1 MGSSLRQ
8 RLRRSPPDV
17 VYTPIDVTS
26 DQTFSPIGGP
36 SCGTTYEFRVL
47 AHGDGVSLVA
57 EWSEASGAVSE
68 TTDACQQAPTFD
80 PGSYDFSIAEDAG
93 VGDLL
98 GSVSATYP
106 DPAETVSYSITAG
119 NDDGNFAIDSGSGEI
134 TVAAALDHEA
144 VPSYTLTVEATIGRG
159 GAATVDVPVTVTD
172 VNEPPAF
179 DPATYD
185 FSIAEDAAVG
195 DSVGTVFA
203 TDPDA
208 GDSVTY
214 SITAGNDDGNFAID
228 SGSGEITVAAAL
240 DYEAVASYTLT
251 VEASEGGGGAAT
263 VDAPVT
269 VTDVNEPPAFVTA
282 SYDFSVSDDAAVGD
296 SVGTVSTT
304 DPDGGDTVTYA
315 ITAGNDD
322 GDFAIDSGR
331 GEITAAAA
339 LDREATSSYTL
350 TVEAS
355 DGVGGSGTATV
366 NIAVVE
372 PPCTNGTTIRDP
384 DSKPGLVAD
393 CKILWAARQTLAGTA
408 TLNWSGDI
416 AFAAWEGVI
425 FSYAR
430 GVVKGL
436 KLQERSLT
444 GSIPGTLGNLSS
456 LRRMWL
462 YNNQLTGNIPTGLG
476 NLSTLEALFLD
487 NNQLTGSIPTE
498 LGNLS
503 SLEYLSLPNNQ
514 LTGSIPTELSN
525 LSNLLW
531 INLYGNQLTGCIPPA
546 LEDVPGGDL
555 SHLGLP
561 YCEDTEYAAQDS
573 SEEPESPGSESVRRD
588 LMAWADHDVIM
599 LVWRAPHNMTVTGYQ
614 ILRRLEGGVGGAS
627 AHRRY
632 RDGRYDIRRH
642 PRHPTR
648 HDLCVSS
655 EGDH

>member
-1 MGSSLRQ
+1 M
-8 RLRRSPPDV
+8 
-17 VYTPIDVTS
+17 
-26 DQTFSPIGGP
+26 
-36 SCGTTYEFRVL
+36 
-47 AHGDGVSLVA
+47 
-57 EWSEASGAVSE
+57 
-68 TTDACQQAPTFD
+68 
-80 PGSYDFSIAEDAG
+80 
-93 VGDLL
+93 
-98 GSVSATYP
+98 
-106 DPAETVSYSITAG
+106 SYSITAG
-119 NDDGNFAIDSGSGEI
+119 NFAIDFGSGEI

-331 GEITAAAA
+331 GEITVAAA

-384 DSKPGLVAD
+384 DSKPGLVAEVTS
-393 CKILWAARQTLAGTA
+393 RQ
-408 TLNWSGDI
+408 
-416 AFAAWEGVI
+416 
-425 FSYAR
+425 
-430 GVVKGL
+430 VV
-436 KLQERSLT
+436 
-444 GSIPGTLGNLSS
+444 
-456 LRRMWL
+456 
-462 YNNQLTGNIPTGLG
+462 
-476 NLSTLEALFLD
+476 
-487 NNQLTGSIPTE
+487 
-498 LGNLS
+498 
-503 SLEYLSLPNNQ
+503 
-514 LTGSIPTELSN
+514 
-525 LSNLLW
+525 
-531 INLYGNQLTGCIPPA
+531 
-546 LEDVPGGDL
+546 
-555 SHLGLP
+555 
-561 YCEDTEYAAQDS
+561 
-573 SEEPESPGSESVRRD
+573 
-588 LMAWADHDVIM
+588 
-599 LVWRAPHNMTVTGYQ
+599 
-614 ILRRLEGGVGGAS
+614 
-627 AHRRY
+627 
-632 RDGRYDIRRH
+632 
-642 PRHPTR
+642 
-648 HDLCVSS
+648 
-655 EGDH
+655 